1 MSSLETC
8 SGGGQLRIDSLIGFV
23 GQLQHLYVVPL
34 LLTAVIG
41 TVRSLSHPSKI
52 FEVHNQLSDEYCSN
66 GPLQL
71 LAHLRLASSYE
82 KTALAE
88 DHQIRYIC
96 KRNIRKGRMACT
108 RSSICLARQLRSRE
122 KRKLERSDKW
132 RQISKR
138 NPNGGEKSLL
148 TG

>member
-8 SGGGQLRIDSLIGFV
+8 SGGGQLRIDSLVGFV

-71 LAHLRLASSYE
+71 LAHLRPASSYE
-82 KTALAE
+82 KTALTE
-88 DHQIRYIC
+88 DHQIRVYMQA
-96 KRNIRKGRMACT
+96 KYT
-108 RSSICLARQLRSRE
+108 ERE
-122 KRKLERSDKW
+122 DGLYAYLHLPRAAAKVER
-132 RQISKR
+132 
-138 NPNGGEKSLL
+138 EEE
-148 TG
+148 T